1 MAIYKATNNGM
12 SLLAAALTP
21 TSTSLQVLSGHGAR
35 FPLIGA
41 NEYTRVTIQD
51 TANRK
56 EIVEVTQ
63 RLDGADTMTVVR
75 GREGTI
81 PLEWAAG
88 ALVEC
93 RPTVGVVATVDGA
106 QALQNKI
113 IDGSKNTLLNVGVKE
128 LLSGVVG
135 VDNFM
140 GTLTGITAYVPG
152 QRFWFTVPEPNTG
165 PCTLSVNGMLALPLV
180 KDRGRALQAGDLRAG
195 DLVCAYCD
203 GSRFWMIYGGN
214 GLTGAVTEALGLKAP
229 LESPVFTGT
238 VKVPLA
244 SDPASPVRKA
254 EFDSTLLQTLEQYAF
269 EVGDYK
275 FTSKLSLPPGRRWLL
290 CDGRTIGSSTS
301 GATSLASV
309 EAQALFLHLWETYDN
324 TICPIYSSTGA
335 PTSRGASALA
345 DWTANKRLG
354 LLDWRG
360 LYPRVHHHGSNT
372 FQPDTS
378 AGIGSYLADQNKAH
392 VHKFQLYGGVEG
404 RHPEKPAHSF
414 YPTAANLVD
423 TQSSGG
429 DESRPKTRTLNMF
442 IRY

>member
-21 TSTSLQVLSGHGAR
+21 TGTALQVLSGHGAR

-41 NEYTRVTIQD
+41 NEYTRLTIQD

-63 RLDGADTMTVVR
+63 RLDGADTMTIVR

-81 PLEWAAG
+81 PLEWEAG

-106 QALQNKI
+106 QAFQNKT
-113 IDGSKNTLLNVGVKE
+113 IDGSKNMLLNVGVNE

-140 GTLTGITAYVPG
+140 GTLAGVTAYLPG
-152 QRFWFTVPEPNTG
+152 QRFWFTVPAPNTG

-180 KDRGRALQAGDLRAG
+180 KDRARALQAGDLRAG

-214 GLTGAVTEALGLKAP
+214 GLSSAVEEALGLKAP
-229 LESPVFTGT
+229 LANPVFTGT
-238 VKVPLA
+238 VKVPEA
-244 SDPASPVRKA
+244 TDAASPVRLA
-254 EFDSTLLQTLEQYAF
+254 QMLSAF
-269 EVGDYK
+269 ENYDAFDVGDYK
-275 FTSKLSLPPGRRWLL
+275 LSSRTSFGPGRRWLL
-290 CDGRTIGSSTS
+290 CDSKTIGSAAS
-301 GATSLASV
+301 GATALAS
-309 EAQALFLHLWETYDN
+309 AQAAALFEHLWETYDN
-324 TICPIYSSTGA
+324 TLCPIQNSAGAAST
-335 PTSRGASALA
+335 RGASAAA
-345 DWTANKRLG
+345 DFAANKRMP

-360 LYPRVHHHGSNT
+360 LTVRMHHHGSST
-372 FQPDTS
+372 YETDTTR
-378 AGIGSYLADQNKAH
+378 ALGSYQADDNKEHTHTVSTPYGYTSGAGAH
-392 VHKFQLYGGVEG
+392 GI
-404 RHPEKPAHSF
+404 
-414 YPTAANLVD
+414 ANHGSV
-423 TQSSGG
+423 TGAYVMTSTKSGG
-429 DESRPKTRTLNMF
+429 AEARMRNRSLNMF